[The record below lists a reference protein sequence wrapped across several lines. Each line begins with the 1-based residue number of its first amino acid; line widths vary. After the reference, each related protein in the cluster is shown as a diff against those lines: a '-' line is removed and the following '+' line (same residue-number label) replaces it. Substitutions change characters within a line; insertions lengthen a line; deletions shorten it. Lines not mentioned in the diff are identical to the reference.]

1 MNFSRRRGSVT
12 FSAGG
17 FREIFLLGR
26 LVPTTSSNV
35 ACLAVLPWSLSVF
48 FFFLVCLVVCVCVCV
63 CGGDQ
68 LSKVPKWARLDSA
81 GFRTL
86 RG

>member
-35 ACLAVLPWSLSVF
+35 A
-48 FFFLVCLVVCVCVCV
+48 FLVCVGVCVCVVV